1 MNEPDWAGIAPF
13 AKPPLSQNQPAV
25 QNRAQP
31 GSRRPHAEGGRG
43 AQAPQLRAGA
53 DHRQSLRG
61 TGADHR
67 HAARHVRGS
76 GRKKVERKTKNRQTE
91 QEMEKLLI
99 QRTHHIFK
107 ATKIGEIDTYQ
118 HCIFQIFK
126 STQNRQIGALDLG
139 VGGKLTKQ
147 CKVGTQPIYNEAD
160 SDGVDD
166 NQQVDSE

>member
-1 MNEPDWAGIAPF
+1 MNEPF
-13 AKPPLSQNQPAV
+13 AKKPLLFLKINPQSKIGLSQGRVGHTQREVGVLRPLSC
-25 QNRAQP
+25 
-31 GSRRPHAEGGRG
+31 
-43 AQAPQLRAGA
+43 APVPTVG
-53 DHRQSLRG
+53 RG
-61 TGADHR
+61 TGADHSR
-67 HAARHVRGS
+67 AARHVRGS
-76 GRKKVERKTKNRQTE
+76 GRKKVEIKMKNRQTK
-91 QEMEKLLI
+91 QEIEKLLI